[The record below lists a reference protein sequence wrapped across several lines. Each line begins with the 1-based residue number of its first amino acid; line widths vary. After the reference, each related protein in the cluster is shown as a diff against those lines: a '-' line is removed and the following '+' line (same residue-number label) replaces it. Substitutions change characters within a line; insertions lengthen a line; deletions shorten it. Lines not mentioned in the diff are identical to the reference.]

1 MIAPGGIVLR
11 HGSAHHFA
19 HVLRTP
25 QAQKITQ
32 KRRRT
37 MPLSPLLA
45 AAAEPPPNH
54 LTRRRAAMVNKG
66 CLGRRQAAGGRPF
79 YVVTL
84 RLCILSLHHQS
95 VDLSSHMIQ
104 YMLCMYI
111 CMSYYVR
118 SSKPRNGGRYS
129 VMYASDRGSAIGKTG
144 KTAVLPTF

>member
-1 MIAPGGIVLR
+1 MIAPGGIVSR

-37 MPLSPLLA
+37 MPLSPRPA
-45 AAAEPPPNH
+45 AAAEPPH
-54 LTRRRAAMVNKG
+54 KAGLAD
-66 CLGRRQAAGGRPF
+66 GRRQAAGGRPF

-104 YMLCMYI
+104 YMLCMYV
-111 CMSYYVR
+111 CTNVCTS
-118 SSKPRNGGRYS
+118 
-129 VMYASDRGSAIGKTG
+129 MYAVVNHAMGDAI
-144 KTAVLPTF
+144 A